1 MAISFQSPI
10 TIGRKDE
17 IDFARPVAPQLA
29 EIELRTA
36 TPKIMNLASRA
47 KLAVKA
53 LLTAALA
60 VSFQHQAHFYT
71 AFLRSNAGYVFPVF
85 FDVGMVVCLAITQIK
100 AISPEGRRRANKAFK
115 VFVGASM
122 ASNLASS
129 LYPVASWSAF
139 AAGLAYMSLVGLAA
153 LLDWAVQEVKIDPKA
168 IAAIEA
174 TNAAQLADIAAPAI
188 DSADEARR
196 AARREADRARR
207 EARREAARIAAEEA
221 AARKALAN
229 ERRRET
235 LAAKKAA
242 VEQAPE
248 PVVQPQP
255 VHVVVPIRPRTGAFG
270 LPRQPLGERVS
281 VLSRAS

>member
-1 MAISFQSPI
+1 MIRFQSPVSFS
-10 TIGRKDE
+10 RKE
-17 IDFARPVAPQLA
+17 ELDFTRPVAPQLA
-29 EIELRTA
+29 AIELRTA
-36 TPKIMNLASRA
+36 TPKIMALANRA
-47 KLAVKA
+47 KLAVKG

-100 AISPEGRRRANKAFK
+100 AISPEGRGRANKAFK

-122 ASNLASS
+122 ASNLAAS
-129 LYPVASWSAF
+129 LYPVASWTAF

-174 TNAAQLADIAAPAI
+174 TNAAQLADIEAPA
-188 DSADEARR
+188 DDPAEEARKAER
-196 AARREADRARR
+196 RERDRQRRAAKRRAAEQAALEEAARREAER
-207 EARREAARIAAEEA
+207 
-221 AARKALAN
+221 
-229 ERRRET
+229 ERRRQRRVE
-235 LAAKKAA
+235 LAAQRAA
-242 VEQAPE
+242 E
-248 PVVQPQP
+248 PVVVPPQP
-255 VHVVVPIRPRTGAFG
+255 VHVVVPTRPRAGAFG

-281 VLSRAS
+281 VLGKPAA